1 MYLAKVSILS
11 SKYLI
16 TDKNRLKYIMREKQ
30 IEDEIMEHNRLITFD
45 GTVNFRDIGGY
56 ENNEGKHVK
65 WGKIYRSDSLSSLTK
80 RDEEKLEEMKVT
92 VDCDLRT
99 SNEQL
104 MAPDRKWNG
113 VEVLDCHVYA
123 EDSSGNFVNDSHK
136 LYRFLHH
143 IPKVNSYLGEIYQN
157 VI

>member
-1 MYLAKVSILS
+1 MKS
-11 SKYLI
+11 
-16 TDKNRLKYIMREKQ
+16 
-30 IEDEIMEHNRLITFD
+30 MEHNRLVTFD

-65 WGKIYRSDSLSSLTK
+65 WNKIYRSDSLSSLTK
-80 RDEEKLEEMKVT
+80 SDEEKLEKMKVT

-104 MAPDRKWNG
+104 MAPDKKWSG

-157 VI
+157 VILSPASQKAFARVFASLLTLPENEALV

>member
-1 MYLAKVSILS
+1 MLS

-104 MAPDRKWNG
+104 MAPDRQWNG
-113 VEVLDCHVYA
+113 VEVWIVMSTQRIAAVILLMTVINYIA
-123 EDSSGNFVNDSHK
+123 FYIIFLK
-136 LYRFLHH
+136 LT
-143 IPKVNSYLGEIYQN
+143 
-157 VI
+157 VIWVKFTKT